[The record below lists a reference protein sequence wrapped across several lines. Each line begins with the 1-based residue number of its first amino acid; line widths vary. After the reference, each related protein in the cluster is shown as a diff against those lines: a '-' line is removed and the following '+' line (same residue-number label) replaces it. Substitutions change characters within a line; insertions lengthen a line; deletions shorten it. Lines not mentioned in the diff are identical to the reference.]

1 MSYSQAQMR
10 KENCCGLTQAAEP
23 HTAAHAP
30 LHGWRW
36 MEFNK
41 KEKER
46 TKEEKGNGN
55 KRKEKGN
62 KLKKK

>member
-1 MSYSQAQMR
+1 
-10 KENCCGLTQAAEP
+10 
-23 HTAAHAP
+23 
-30 LHGWRW
+30 

-62 KLKKK
+62 KLKKKKNDQLINKIISHHKMTDAQTILE